1 MLVQRWRPLR
11 RRGNNYITSTS
22 SAVCTFC
29 SSLAKHCLAAEI
41 HSSTCNVDCFYCLA
55 AEIHSSTCN
64 VDCFSDFLE
73 VFRVA

>member
-29 SSLAKHCLAAEI
+29 LAGRDSFINMQC
-41 HSSTCNVDCFYCLA
+41 
-55 AEIHSSTCN
+55 
-64 VDCFSDFLE
+64 
-73 VFRVA
+73 